1 MMGTWWPV
9 DQGFLFGVMGGSIG
23 AICGVAG
30 GILGYLLPRGIGHR
44 GVLTGL
50 GAIGVG
56 GLVCAAVGIGAIVD
70 DQPFGIYYPLLL
82 YGCILYWMVEGL
94 LPHIDMAYRAVL
106 ANRGAGAQ
114 PRPVRGVA
122 WFGILGG
129 AESLGA
135 AVLQDDWRS
144 QGRYGRWVKPLMGR
158 DIAVGSVILALGVWQ
173 SLSGAELNDLVPGMM
188 LGFGFLL
195 AAGQLWL
202 VKAMVIRWSSRPAER
217 QRLAAEEL
225 RRS

>member
-1 MMGTWWPV
+1 MMGAWWPV
-9 DQGFLFGVMGGSIG
+9 GQGFLLGVMGVGLG
-23 AICGVAG
+23 AICGVTG
-30 GILGYLLPRGIGHR
+30 GVLGYLLPRGIGHR
-44 GVLTGL
+44 GVLIGL
-50 GAIGVG
+50 CVIGVG
-56 GLVCAAVGIGAIVD
+56 GLVCAAVGVGAIVD

-82 YGCILYWMVEGL
+82 YGCILYWMVAGF
-94 LPHIDMAYRAVL
+94 LPHIDMAYRTVL
-106 ANRGAGAQ
+106 ANRRAGAQ
-114 PRPVRGVA
+114 LRPVRGVA

-135 AVLQDDWRS
+135 TVLQDDWRS
-144 QGRYGRWVKPLMGR
+144 QGRYGRWVKPLIGG

-173 SLSGAELNDLVPGMM
+173 SLSGAGFNDLAPGMM
-188 LGFGFLL
+188 LGVGFLL

-202 VKAMVIRWSSRPAER
+202 VRAMVIRWSSRPAEQ